1 METPPRVVS
10 GDLFSPVLPRH
21 SAREVD
27 VELLT
32 ALYALDSIK
41 GFGPQKFKELY
52 LSGMRPED
60 VLHDPTRL
68 PIPGKRGEDFRA
80 QLSEISGNLDKVR
93 ERAKKQLEVAAK
105 HEAVILTYEDPRYPQ
120 NVFDSNN
127 PIPVLYVRGAV
138 DVLAHRKAVACVGSR
153 KISSLYELLHTAFAK
168 TAVDED
174 FAIVSGF
181 ALGADTVGHRAA
193 WEAGGSTI
201 CCMPGG
207 LDRPFPPENKKLWE
221 TFLEYPRAA
230 FVSEFSF
237 GTAAASLTLRKRNK
251 LIVAFAHGVL
261 VSQSSV
267 TGGAMNAYRFAMDQH
282 KPVATFREDGTPE
295 TSGNL
300 QITEGPCFGTAFPS
314 ESPDPEAYRVWLRGL
329 SSSI

>member
-1 METPPRVVS
+1 METPPRVVP
-10 GDLFSPVLPRH
+10 GDLFASPPPKH
-21 SAREVD
+21 PSREVD
-27 VELLT
+27 EDLLT

-60 VLHDPTRL
+60 VLRDPAGL
-68 PIPGKRGEDFRA
+68 PIPGKRGDDFRT
-80 QLSEISGNLDKVR
+80 QLREISTDLGKIR
-93 ERAKKQLEVAAK
+93 ERARKQLEVAAK
-105 HEAVILTYEDPRYPQ
+105 HGAFLLTYEDPRYPR
-120 NVFDSNN
+120 NVFESNN

-138 DVLAHRKAVACVGSR
+138 DVLSHRRTVACVGSR
-153 KISSLYELLHTAFAK
+153 AISPAYELLHTAFARI
-168 TAVDED
+168 AVEEQ

-193 WEAGGSTI
+193 WEAAGATI

-221 TFLEYPRAA
+221 AFLEYPHAA

-282 KPVATFREDGTPE
+282 KPVATFQGDGTLE
-295 TSGNL
+295 TSGNV
-300 QITEGPCFGTAFPS
+300 QITEGPCFGTAFSS
-314 ESPDPEAYRVWLRGL
+314 ESPDPEAYRAWLHGL